1 MHICITVCLFF
12 AMADVRKLV
21 TAVGKE
27 TAAKRRYAS
36 FSGAYRR
43 FLSFLF
49 LSLLHIMPDPV
60 EHQNL
65 RIVQGAFCFLRTF
78 RINVLDLRLAWNL
91 RRKYIWYFS

>member
-12 AMADVRKLV
+12 AMVDVRKLV

-43 FLSFLF
+43 FLSFWF
-49 LSLLHIMPDPV
+49 LSLLHIVPDPV

-65 RIVQGAFCFLRTF
+65 RIVLGSFCFLRT
-78 RINVLDLRLAWNL
+78 LQQM
-91 RRKYIWYFS
+91 S